1 MEQGNEVL
9 YIILLIGCLVLTAF
23 FTSSETAFFSL
34 QRVRLEQLVSNNIKG
49 AGRVARLIQR
59 PDRLLSIILFGT
71 NLAMTAAS
79 ALATALAVAFLGEHG
94 IIIATVGLT
103 IIILVLVETTPKT
116 LANIHSERISLTFAR
131 PIEILS
137 WVFSPIVFL
146 LSWIAKAVTRIVG
159 GTPLPRSLV
168 SQEEIRTMI
177 SVGQSVGTMEETE
190 AKMLHK
196 VFEFGARP
204 AREVMVPRT
213 EVFWVEKG
221 IPLSKFLEIFA
232 ESPISRFPV
241 YEENTDNVVGVLAVK
256 DVLMAQAKETMGLN
270 DTIDEL
276 IRPIYF
282 TPESKLI
289 DELFNE
295 MRDRNYRM
303 AAVVDEYGGIAGI
316 ISLSLL
322 VEEIVG
328 AVGDEFAEAEKEYE
342 AIDENTFQIDGGMNI
357 EEANAEMALGL
368 PESEDYETVAGFI
381 LSRLGRIPRTGERL
395 RYHGMN
401 LTITEMRGMKI
412 EKVLLSRPKL
422 PGEDAAPKG

>member
-1 MEQGNEVL
+1 MGQVNEPL
-9 YIILLIGCLVLTAF
+9 YIILLIGCVVLTAF

-34 QRVRLEQLVSNNIKG
+34 QRVRIEQLVNTNARG
-49 AGRVARLIQR
+49 AWRVARLIQR
-59 PDRLLSIILFGT
+59 PDRLLSVILLGT

-79 ALATALAVAFLGEHG
+79 ALATALAVAVWGEQG
-94 IIIATVGLT
+94 ILFATIALT
-103 IIILVLVETTPKT
+103 IIILVLAETTPKT
-116 LANIHSERISLTFAR
+116 LANIHSERISFLFAR

-137 WVFSPIVFL
+137 WVFSPVVFV
-146 LSWIAKAVTRIVG
+146 LSWIATAVTRIVG

-177 SVGQSVGTMEETE
+177 SVGHKDGTMEETE

-221 IPLSKFLEIFA
+221 ISLSKFLEIFA

-256 DVLMAQAKETMGLN
+256 DVLMAQAKETMGLDDSIN
-270 DTIDEL
+270 DL

-316 ISLSLL
+316 VSLSLL

-328 AVGDEFAEAEKEYE
+328 AVGDEFAEAEKEYILKVLE
-342 AIDENTFQIDGGMNI
+342 HNNWNKKRTCDILNI
-357 EEANAEMALGL
+357 A
-368 PESEDYETVAGFI
+368 
-381 LSRLGRIPRTGERL
+381 RTTLDR
-395 RYHGMN
+395 
-401 LTITEMRGMKI
+401 KI
-412 EKVLLSRPKL
+412 EQYNLKNHS
-422 PGEDAAPKG
+422 DI

>member
-1 MEQGNEVL
+1 MEINEAL
-9 YIILLIGCLVLTAF
+9 YIILIIICLIFSAF
-23 FTSSETAFFSL
+23 FTSSEIAFFSL
-34 QRVRLEQLVSNNIKG
+34 QRVRVEQMVSSDIKG
-49 AGRVARLIQR
+49 AARLTQLIRR
-59 PDRLLSIILFGT
+59 PDRLLSVILLGN
-71 NLAMTAAS
+71 NLVNTAAA
-79 ALATALAVAFLGEHG
+79 ALTTALAVSLWKEN
-94 IIIATVGLT
+94 GLLVST
-103 IIILVLVETTPKT
+103 IGLSVIILIFAETTPKT
-116 LANIHSERISLTFAR
+116 IANIHSERMSLAFSR

-137 WVFSPIVFL
+137 WMFSPFVFI
-146 LSWIAKAVTRIVG
+146 LSWIATAVTRIVG

-177 SVGQSVGTMEETE
+177 SVGQSDGTMEETE

-221 IPLSKFLEIFA
+221 IPLSRFLDIFA

-241 YEENTDNVVGVLAVK
+241 YEENTDDVVGVLAVK
-256 DVLMAQAKETMGLN
+256 DVLMAQAKETMGV
-270 DTIDEL
+270 DDSIDEL

-381 LSRLGRIPRTGERL
+381 LSHLGRIPRTGERL
-395 RYHGMN
+395 RYRGMN

-412 EKVLLSRPKL
+412 EKVLLSRPKIL
-422 PGEDAAPKG
+422 GDDAASQN

>member
-1 MEQGNEVL
+1 MDQVNEPL
-9 YIILLIGCLVLTAF
+9 YIILLVGCIVLTAF

-34 QRVRLEQLVSNNIKG
+34 QRVRVEQLIISNPKG
-49 AGRVARLIQR
+49 MGKVARLIQR
-59 PDRLLSIILFGT
+59 PDRLLSVILLGT

-79 ALATALAVAFLGEHG
+79 ALATALAVAFWGEQG
-94 IIIATVGLT
+94 ILIATIALT
-103 IIILVLVETTPKT
+103 IIILVFAETTPKT
-116 LANIHSERISLTFAR
+116 LANIHSERISLAFAR
-131 PIEILS
+131 PIEILF
-137 WVFSPIVFL
+137 WIFSPVVFL
-146 LSWIAKAVTRIVG
+146 LSWIATAVTRVVG
-159 GTPLPRSLV
+159 GTPVPRSLV

-177 SVGQSVGTMEETE
+177 SVGQIDGTMEETE

-221 IPLSKFLEIFA
+221 IPLSRFMEIFA

-256 DVLMAQAKETMGLN
+256 DVLMAQAKETMR
-270 DTIDEL
+270 IDDSIDDL

-357 EEANAEMALGL
+357 EEANAEMGLGL

-381 LSRLGRIPRTGERL
+381 LSHLGRIPRTGERL
-395 RYHGMN
+395 RYRGLN

-422 PGEDAAPKG
+422 LGEDAAPQG

>member
-1 MEQGNEVL
+1 MGQVNEPL
-9 YIILLIGCLVLTAF
+9 YIILLIGCVVLTAF

-34 QRVRLEQLVSNNIKG
+34 QRVRIEQLVNTNARG
-49 AGRVARLIQR
+49 AWRVARLIQR
-59 PDRLLSIILFGT
+59 PDRLLSVILLGT

-79 ALATALAVAFLGEHG
+79 ALATALAVAVWGEQG
-94 IIIATVGLT
+94 ILFATIALT
-103 IIILVLVETTPKT
+103 IIILVLAETTPKT
-116 LANIHSERISLTFAR
+116 LANIHSERISFLFAR

-137 WVFSPIVFL
+137 WVFSPVVFV
-146 LSWIAKAVTRIVG
+146 LSWIATAVTRIVG

-177 SVGQSVGTMEETE
+177 SVGHKDGTMEETE

-221 IPLSKFLEIFA
+221 ISLSKFLEIFA

-256 DVLMAQAKETMGLN
+256 DVLMAQAKETMGLDDSIN
-270 DTIDEL
+270 DL

-316 ISLSLL
+316 VSLSLL

-357 EEANAEMALGL
+357 EEANAEMELGL
-368 PESEDYETVAGFI
+368 PESENYETVAGFI
-381 LSRLGRIPRTGERL
+381 LSHLGRIPRTGERL
-395 RYHGMN
+395 RYRGMN

-412 EKVLLSRPKL
+412 EKVLLSRPKIL
-422 PGEDAAPKG
+422 DEHAASQS

>member
-1 MEQGNEVL
+1 MEINEAL
-9 YIILLIGCLVLTAF
+9 YIILIIICLIFSAF
-23 FTSSETAFFSL
+23 FTSSEIAFFSL
-34 QRVRLEQLVSNNIKG
+34 QRVRVEQMVSSDIKG
-49 AGRVARLIQR
+49 AARLTQLIRR
-59 PDRLLSIILFGT
+59 PDRLLSVILLGN
-71 NLAMTAAS
+71 NLVNTAAA
-79 ALATALAVAFLGEHG
+79 ALTTALAVSLWKEN
-94 IIIATVGLT
+94 GLLVST
-103 IIILVLVETTPKT
+103 IGLSVIILIFAETTPKT
-116 LANIHSERISLTFAR
+116 IANIHSERMSLAFSR

-137 WVFSPIVFL
+137 WMFSPFVFI
-146 LSWIAKAVTRIVG
+146 LSWIATAVTRIVG

-177 SVGQSVGTMEETE
+177 SVGQSDGTMEETE

-221 IPLSKFLEIFA
+221 IPLSRFLDIFA

-256 DVLMAQAKETMGLN
+256 DVLMAQAKETMGV
-270 DTIDEL
+270 DDSIDEL

-381 LSRLGRIPRTGERL
+381 LSHLGRIPRTGERL
-395 RYHGMN
+395 RYRGMN

-412 EKVLLSRPKL
+412 EKVLLSRPKIL
-422 PGEDAAPKG
+422 GDDAASQN

>member
-1 MEQGNEVL
+1 MEVNETL
-9 YIILLIGCLVLTAF
+9 YIILLIACLILTAF

-34 QRVRLEQLVSNNIKG
+34 QRVRIEQQVSSNVKG
-49 AGRVARLIQR
+49 AGRVSRLIQR
-59 PDRLLSIILFGT
+59 PDRLLSVILLGT
-71 NLAMTAAS
+71 NLAMTGAS
-79 ALATALAVAFLGEHG
+79 ALATALAVNTWGEHG
-94 IIIATVGLT
+94 ILFATIALT
-103 IIILVLVETTPKT
+103 IIILVFAETTPKT
-116 LANIHSERISLTFAR
+116 LANIHSERISFLFAR
-131 PIEILS
+131 PIEILT
-137 WVFSPIVFL
+137 WVFSPVVFV
-146 LSWIAKAVTRIVG
+146 LSWIATVATRIVG

-177 SVGQSVGTMEETE
+177 SVGQSDGTMEEDE

-221 IPLSKFLEIFA
+221 IPLSRFLDIFA

-256 DVLMAQAKETMGLN
+256 DVLMAQAKETMGVG
-270 DTIDEL
+270 DSIDEL

-357 EEANAEMALGL
+357 EEANVEMALGL
-368 PESEDYETVAGFI
+368 PESEEYETVAGFI
-381 LSRLGRIPRTGERL
+381 LSHLGRIPRTGERL
-395 RYHGMN
+395 RYRGMN

-412 EKVLLSRPKL
+412 EKVLLSKPKL
-422 PGEDAAPKG
+422 PGEDAASQG

>member
-1 MEQGNEVL
+1 MDINEPL
-9 YIILLIGCLVLTAF
+9 YIILIILCLILSAF
-23 FTSSETAFFSL
+23 FTSSEIAFFSL
-34 QRVRLEQLVSNNIKG
+34 QRVRLEQMVSTNVKG
-49 AGRVARLIQR
+49 AVSLSDLIKR
-59 PDRLLSIILFGT
+59 PDKLLSVILLGN
-71 NLAMTAAS
+71 NLVNTAAA
-79 ALATALAVAFLGEHG
+79 ALTTVLAVSLWREHG
-94 IIIATVGLT
+94 LIISTIGLS
-103 IIILVLVETTPKT
+103 IIILVFSETTPKT
-116 LANIHSERISLTFAR
+116 IANFHAERLSLLFTR
-131 PIEILS
+131 PIKMLS
-137 WVFSPIVFL
+137 IVFL
-146 LSWIAKAVTRIVG
+146 PFVFILSWIATAVTRAVG
-159 GTPLPRSLV
+159 GTPVPRSLV

-177 SVGQSVGTMEETE
+177 SVGHKDGTMEETE

-213 EVFWVEKG
+213 EVYWVEKG
-221 IPLSKFLEIFA
+221 ISLSKFMDIFA

-256 DVLMAQAKETMGLN
+256 DVLMAQAKETMEV
-270 DTIDEL
+270 DDSIDDL

-342 AIDENTFQIDGGMNI
+342 TIDENTFQIDGGMNI
-357 EEANAEMALGL
+357 EEANAEMELDL

-381 LSRLGRIPRTGERL
+381 LSHMGRIPRTGERL
-395 RYHGMN
+395 RYRGMN

-422 PGEDAAPKG
+422 LGEDAALQD